1 MNHFY
6 YILYDLDSIRKLNP
20 IKRQI
25 YYGSCDKNIKEAFRI
40 ILDEYYL

>member
-25 YYGSCDKNIKEAFRI
+25 CYCGSDKNVIIAFKTLLD
-40 ILDEYYL
+40 IL

>member
-25 YYGSCDKNIKEAFRI
+25 CYSISDKNIEDSFKLLVD
-40 ILDEYYL
+40 ILI

>member
-6 YILYDLDSIRKLNP
+6 YILYDLDSVRKLNP

-25 YYGSCDKNIKEAFRI
+25 CYSGSDKIVINAFKTLI
-40 ILDEYYL
+40 DIL

>member
-6 YILYDLDSIRKLNP
+6 YILYDLDSIRKINP

-25 YYGSCDKNIKEAFRI
+25 CYSGSDKNIKEAFRI
-40 ILDEYYL
+40 ILDEY

>member
-20 IKRQI
+20 IKSHICCSRT
-25 YYGSCDKNIKEAFRI
+25 DKNIEDSFKLLVD
-40 ILDEYYL
+40 ILI